1 MFCNIQIQYSIY
13 YNVSDRIEGG
23 DVIGGDFDEDGIVG
37 DDAENGGL
45 DEFCHVDLVDLLNQ
59 FDGQGLHNVL
69 AYNVMAH
76 IENSMKLLTMKNRE
90 RGSITSTLKV
100 NTLRGRWFNNLKAVN
115 GDFPIRSAIEQG
127 NGGIV
132 LERDVVVEL
141 SVDFNGRQT
150 HHKYQVIAVYNKY
163 NNKYFLVKEG
173 SVTVKDKGDQ
183 VFVYVAMI
191 KQDPV
196 TQNYVN
202 VQPISSAFTKKDIW
216 KRLNGADCIGH
227 VIGKLSLLDIDLV
240 PTATTLW
247 LYSQ

>member
-1 MFCNIQIQYSIY
+1 MECFSDNYGRQKYFRKKLATIFSPNEIKNVVWLDFCLLNYQLIQIQYSIY
-13 YNVSDRIEGG
+13 YWICHA
-23 DVIGGDFDEDGIVG
+23 DEDGVVG
-37 DDAENGGL
+37 DDAQNGGL
-45 DEFCHVDLVDLLNQ
+45 DEFCHVDLVDILNR

-69 AYNVMAH
+69 SYNVMAH

-115 GDFPIRSAIEQG
+115 GDLPIRSAIEQG

-141 SVDFNGRQT
+141 SVNFNGRQT

-202 VQPISSAFTKKDIW
+202 V
-216 KRLNGADCIGH
+216 
-227 VIGKLSLLDIDLV
+227 
-240 PTATTLW
+240 
-247 LYSQ
+247 